1 MFKTKSIV
9 AIPFAILYSL
19 LNPMTSYALTFELPK
34 NGDNVVGEVQTA
46 TVEPGDDFHTIARR
60 YDLGYYE
67 LIEANP
73 SVDADNPKP
82 WSTITIPSKF
92 ILPDSA
98 HRGIVINL
106 SELRLYY
113 YPPKQNVVMT
123 FPIGIGREGWN
134 TPLGEAKVVM
144 KTKDPTWTVP
154 TSILKD
160 AEERG
165 ITLPTVVGPGPENPL
180 GNYKMRLS
188 IPSILIHGTNLP
200 DGVGMRSS
208 AGCIRLYPEDI
219 EKLFEQTQK
228 GTPVRIMNDPYKV
241 GMLDNKVY
249 LEAHLPL
256 QEQQAEYSEH
266 GSPVPTLVQAFTK
279 NKNVTLNWNK
289 INQVTKIQSGIPS
302 IINQPAVL
310 SQDTK
315 ANNEPVSANKV
326 VSINEKDAAVELVKS
341 E

>member
-1 MFKTKSIV
+1 MFKSIYNILLSYT
-9 AIPFAILYSL
+9 AICVL
-19 LNPMTSYALTFELPK
+19 LNPLNSYALTFELPK
-34 NGDNVVGEVQTA
+34 NGDSVIGEVQIA

-73 SVDADNPKP
+73 GIDADNPKP

-92 ILPDSA
+92 ILPNA
-98 HRGIVINL
+98 PHNGIVINL

-134 TPLGEAKVVM
+134 TPLGEAKVVT

-160 AEERG
+160 AEEKG
-165 ITLPTVVGPGPENPL
+165 IPLPLVVGPGPENPL
-180 GNYKMRLS
+180 GDYKMRLS

-219 EKLFEQTQK
+219 EKLFGETKK

-256 QEQQAEYSEH
+256 QEQQAEYAAN
-266 GSPVPTLVQAFTK
+266 GSPVPNMVQSFVK
-279 NKNVTLNWNK
+279 DKNVTLNWNK
-289 INQVTKIQSGIPS
+289 INQVTKTQSGIPS
-302 IINQPAVL
+302 VINQDHVV
-310 SQDTK
+310 STET
-315 ANNEPVSANKV
+315 NNEPVAANKV
-326 VSINEKDAAVELVKS
+326 VSVNEKDATVELVKA